1 MIEANKPNNKK
12 DGVIFNVQRYSVHDG
27 PGIRTIVFL
36 KGCPLRCQW
45 CANPESQHRQPEL
58 AYNDYKCIGTAEC
71 SYCFKA
77 CPVGAIQEKED
88 KIQIDRDIC
97 TNCGSC
103 ADICPSKALNMYG
116 RSIDAKEVLNT
127 VEQDSIFYSRSG
139 GGMTLSGGEP
149 LLQADF
155 ATELL
160 KEAKR
165 RRINT
170 TIETCGYAEW
180 DKVEQVCEF
189 VDNILF
195 DIKSMDTVKHQEFT
209 GVANEKILENF
220 QKLCNR
226 FPATPITVR
235 TPIIPGF
242 NDTEEDILAIL
253 DFIAGIPNVRYELL
267 GYHRLGEPKYNY
279 LGKDY
284 PLSGVKPMP
293 EDRLAVLKQLV
304 QDRFNSRQ

>member
-1 MIEANKPNNKK
+1 MIEATNGTNKK
-12 DGVIFNVQRYSVHDG
+12 NGIVFNIQRYSVHDG
-27 PGIRTIVFL
+27 PGIRSIVFL
-36 KGCPLRCQW
+36 KGCPLKCQW

-58 AYNDYKCIGTAEC
+58 AYNDYKCIGTSECKYCLTICPAE
-71 SYCFKA
+71 
-77 CPVGAIQEKED
+77 AIQKNGD
-88 KIQIDRDIC
+88 KIQIDRQLC
-97 TNCGSC
+97 TNCGLC
-103 ADICPSKALNMYG
+103 ADSCPSKALNMYG
-116 RSIDAKEVLNT
+116 KSMSVNEVLHT

-170 TIETCGYAEW
+170 TIETCGYADWE
-180 DKVEQVCEF
+180 KVEQVCQY

-195 DIKSMDTVKHQEFT
+195 DLKSMDSGKHKEFT
-209 GVANEKILENF
+209 GVPNEKILDNF
-220 QKLCNR
+220 QRLCHH
-226 FPATPITVR
+226 FPNTPMTVR
-235 TPIIPGF
+235 TPVIPGF
-242 NDTEEDILAIL
+242 NDTEQDIFAIL
-253 DFIAGIPNVRYELL
+253 NFIKGISQVRYELL

-284 PLSGVKPMP
+284 LLGGVKPMA
-293 EDRLAVLKQLV
+293 EDRLAVLKKLV
-304 QDRFNSRQ
+304 QEHLGDKH

>member
-1 MIEANKPNNKK
+1 MTEANTPKTKK
-12 DGVIFNVQRYSVHDG
+12 DGIVFNIQRYSVHDG

-45 CANPESQHRQPEL
+45 CANPESQQRQPEL
-58 AYNDYKCIGTAEC
+58 AYNDNKCIGTEEC
-71 SYCFKA
+71 FYCFKA
-77 CPVGAIQEKED
+77 CPVGAIQKKAE
-88 KIQIDRDIC
+88 KIQVDRELC

-103 ADICPSKALNMYG
+103 AASCPSQALNMYG
-116 RSIDAKEVLNT
+116 KSMSAKEVLDT

-149 LLQADF
+149 LSQADF

-170 TIETCGYAEW
+170 TIETCGYADWE
-180 DKVEQVCEF
+180 KLEQVCAY
-189 VDNILF
+189 VDNILY
-195 DIKSMDTVKHQEFT
+195 DIKSMHPVKHQAFT
-209 GVANEKILENF
+209 GVSNERILENLK
-220 QKLCNR
+220 KLYSS
-226 FPATPITVR
+226 FPNKAITVR
-235 TPIIPGF
+235 TPVIPGF
-242 NDTEEDILAIL
+242 NDTEQDILAIL
-253 DFIAGIPNVRYELL
+253 DFIADMPGVHYELL

-284 PLSGVKPMP
+284 LLSGIMP
-293 EDRLAVLKQLV
+293 LAQNRLAALKQLV
-304 QDRFNSRQ
+304 QEHFNSR